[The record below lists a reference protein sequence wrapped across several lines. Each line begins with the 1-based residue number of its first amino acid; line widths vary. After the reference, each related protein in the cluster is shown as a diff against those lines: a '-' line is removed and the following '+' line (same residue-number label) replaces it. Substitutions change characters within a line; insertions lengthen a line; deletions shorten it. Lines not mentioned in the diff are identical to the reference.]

1 MINVS
6 KFVAAI
12 GSFLA
17 MIALMP
23 AELQKEIPQLF
34 PEAERG
40 RIGIGLAL
48 LAFVARYITAR
59 QGTTTPTTKNED
71 PSRQ

>member
-1 MINVS
+1 MLPIT
-6 KFVAAI
+6 KFIAAI

-34 PEAERG
+34 PEAQRG
-40 RIGIGLAL
+40 RIGIALAL

-59 QGTTTPTTKNED
+59 QGTTPPNTKNEN
-71 PSRQ
+71 PPR